1 MHKVPRA
8 PFLAVLLA
16 VLPSALIAPMALAE
30 ATDGEEEALTLDT
43 EVLVPPSLVVAEAP
57 AAKGTPGRPLIEA
70 PHLVEVPP
78 VVEGPSFLAS
88 PAVVEPAPE
97 LVVPEVPSVAFEP
110 AEPIAPPPVTHLSIT
125 LDWYLNPQHAAL
137 LVAREKGFFK
147 RRGLEVTLV
156 SPADPNV
163 PAKLLAAGRTDL
175 ALGRQP
181 LLHLLV
187 DKGAPLVRVATL
199 IDTPL
204 SGLVLRQSLLEEEPE
219 SAEATEAVDGNV
231 DEPQALAKL
240 RLGYTV
246 QDSAALLSSPLGSA
260 NGLPERID
268 LEDVNYGVLDAM
280 REGNLDGVVIHQ
292 RHLVPRQLA
301 DEGIPTRTLRL
312 EEHGLPAHD
321 GLILM
326 ANRDRLATQRDAIR
340 ELVAALEEAT
350 LWILN
355 HREAAWELMTAAE
368 PALDD
373 PIMGEAWLDVFPRL
387 AQRPAA
393 VDQGRYARFEELLLE
408 AGVIET
414 RQPVERL
421 AVDLGT
427 PEP

>member
-1 MHKVPRA
+1 V
-8 PFLAVLLA
+8 
-16 VLPSALIAPMALAE
+16 
-30 ATDGEEEALTLDT
+30 
-43 EVLVPPSLVVAEAP
+43 
-57 AAKGTPGRPLIEA
+57 
-70 PHLVEVPP
+70 
-78 VVEGPSFLAS
+78 
-88 PAVVEPAPE
+88 
-97 LVVPEVPSVAFEP
+97 
-110 AEPIAPPPVTHLSIT
+110 
-125 LDWYLNPQHAAL
+125 
-137 LVAREKGFFK
+137 VAREKGFFK
-147 RRGLEVTLV
+147 RRGLDVTLV

-181 LLHLLV
+181 LLHLRV
-187 DKGAPLVRVATL
+187 DQGAPLVRVATL

-204 SGLVLRQSLLEEEPE
+204 SGLMLRQSLLEETE
-219 SAEATEAVDGNV
+219 SAEATEAGEENAG
-231 DEPQALAKL
+231 EPQAPAKL

-260 NGLPERID
+260 NGLPERIE

-280 REGNLDGVVIHQ
+280 REGSLDGVVIHQ
-292 RHLVPRQLA
+292 RHLLPRQLA
-301 DEGIPTRTLRL
+301 DEGIATRTLRL

-340 ELVAALEEAT
+340 DLVAAIEEAT

-355 HREAAWELMTAAE
+355 HREAAWELMTTAE

-373 PIMGEAWLDVFPRL
+373 PVMREAWQEVFPRL

-393 VDQGRYARFEELLLE
+393 VDQGRYARFEQLLLD

-421 AVDLGT
+421 AVDLGA
-427 PEP
+427 PAP